1 MMMMKFMEGYT
12 GKLYPSLLLH
22 ICVQIV
28 HAPSEVEVKNDM
40 TFKNE
45 TFFDKACD
53 SLSQPC
59 YLVFKIT
66 NTRLL
71 VIKC

>member
-1 MMMMKFMEGYT
+1 MKFMEGYT

-45 TFFDKACD
+45 MFLTKPVI
-53 SLSQPC
+53 LSHSPAT
-59 YLVFKIT
+59 LFLK
-66 NTRLL
+66 
-71 VIKC
+71 

>member
-1 MMMMKFMEGYT
+1 MMMMKFMEEYT

-45 TFFDKACD
+45 TFLTK
-53 SLSQPC
+53 
-59 YLVFKIT
+59 
-66 NTRLL
+66 L
-71 VIKC
+71 VILSHSPAT